1 MFSEIR
7 NWALDRNLVTGS
19 TPSVQLNKLMEEVGE
34 LASGIN
40 KRNTEVV
47 LDSIGDTI
55 VVLTIM
61 AAQYGI
67 EVEKCIEMAYD
78 TIKDRKGRMVGGMF
92 IKEGD

>member
-19 TPSVQLNKLMEEVGE
+19 TPSVQLNKLMEEVG
-34 LASGIN
+34 
-40 KRNTEVV
+40 
-47 LDSIGDTI
+47 IGDTI

>member
-67 EVEKCIEMAYD
+67 EVEKCIAMAYD

>member
-61 AAQYGI
+61 AAQYGV
-67 EVEKCIEMAYD
+67 EVEKCIAMAYD